1 MWSASDF
8 AAPLTIPGANRR
20 RPGAPDDSLTIA
32 ESAPDRKHSA
42 PPAEGSTVAMGKLFK
57 MKFNECA
64 QDPEV
69 TGKLVSNMTR
79 RPKQRDSEHSFR
91 TRAFRLRLHRP
102 RAPVFAADA
111 PGSCTGSVRI
121 LYQAAQDKVAA
132 PRLAAQ
138 TFRVFFA
145 SCFGFPARFAAQRRL
160 CSPTCGKSAGVVASI
175 GVRVAVA
182 HGVTEERRRCWRRC
196 RSASR

>member
-1 MWSASDF
+1 M
-8 AAPLTIPGANRR
+8 
-20 RPGAPDDSLTIA
+20 
-32 ESAPDRKHSA
+32 
-42 PPAEGSTVAMGKLFK
+42 AMGKLFK

-121 LYQAAQDKVAA
+121 LYHAPQDKVAA

-138 TFRVFFA
+138 TFRVFFRFLLRIPCA
-145 SCFGFPARFAAQRRL
+145 VRCATEALFPDMRKKRGRCCGYWCARGCRPRRHRGTPAL
-160 CSPTCGKSAGVVASI
+160 LEALSRRKQMIQCSLVSPPYD
-175 GVRVAVA
+175 
-182 HGVTEERRRCWRRC
+182 
-196 RSASR
+196 